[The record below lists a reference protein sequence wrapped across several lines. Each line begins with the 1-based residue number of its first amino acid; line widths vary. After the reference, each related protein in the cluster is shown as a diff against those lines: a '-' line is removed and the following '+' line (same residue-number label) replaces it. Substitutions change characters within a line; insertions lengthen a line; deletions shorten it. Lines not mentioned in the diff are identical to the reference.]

1 MEFGLLLYKYK
12 LYIFFFFNIL
22 CVIRLIDSD
31 SFEKI
36 NVNIRKFK
44 NIDN

>member
-12 LYIFFFFNIL
+12 LNIFFFFNIL
-22 CVIRLIDSD
+22 CVRLIDSD

-36 NVNIRKFK
+36 NVNIRKLK